1 MYDES
6 IEEHKHLKSHRFW
19 KHFPFWLIAVIG
31 FLVWEMCI
39 RDRRQCQGG
48 LSARQGGAYC
58 SATATALQGRALNA
72 DRRLNCRQ
80 AL

>member
-1 MYDES
+1 MR
-6 IEEHKHLKSHRFW
+6 L
-19 KHFPFWLIAVIG
+19 
-31 FLVWEMCI
+31 
-39 RDRRQCQGG
+39 RQCQGG
-48 LSARQGGAYC
+48 LLARQGGAYC